1 MIYILYIVWNNIDIK
16 LDCDKNLC
24 QSSSDCKKLII
35 KYMYSCSKSASHQNL
50 TQLFCIQIKL
60 SNNLLTLL

>member
-1 MIYILYIVWNNIDIK
+1 MIYILYIVWNNSDIK
-16 LDCDKNLC
+16 LVCDKNLC

-35 KYMYSCSKSASHQNL
+35 KYMYSSKSASHQNL

-60 SNNLLTLL
+60 SNINLLTLL